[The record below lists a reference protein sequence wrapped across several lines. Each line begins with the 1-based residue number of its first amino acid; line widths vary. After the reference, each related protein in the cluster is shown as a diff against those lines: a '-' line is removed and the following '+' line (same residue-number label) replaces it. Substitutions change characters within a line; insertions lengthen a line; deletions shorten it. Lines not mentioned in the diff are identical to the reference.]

1 MAKKREA
8 KKGLIPWWSLHWPR
22 TPELFTETKII
33 MRQTSDCIRATLD
46 ENGYYSLNSL
56 LVLKLKKDVA
66 YSYKFVLAVLNSTLN
81 NYIYRNL
88 TQEKGRTFAE
98 VKPKN
103 VRKLFIPQISEEEQ
117 KPYEQ
122 LVSDILDGVIEKE
135 EGMAKI
141 DQKLYDFYQLS
152 NEEILEVKG
161 VDK

>member
-1 MAKKREA
+1 M
-8 KKGLIPWWSLHWPR
+8 
-22 TPELFTETKII
+22 
-33 MRQTSDCIRATLD
+33 
-46 ENGYYSLNSL
+46 NSL